1 MGARLCWR
9 VSWHF
14 RVRGAP
20 RPRSQGDYGAM
31 AAQAIRA
38 RGVLLAM
45 KRQTAVWRLR
55 AETMVSKNAP
65 LRTSALPT
73 TSKGVRLTPV
83 TASAKGAVGFV
94 GVVTAVV
101 GVVVP
106 TVAVV

>member
-1 MGARLCWR
+1 
-9 VSWHF
+9 
-14 RVRGAP
+14 
-20 RPRSQGDYGAM
+20 
-31 AAQAIRA
+31 
-38 RGVLLAM
+38 M

-94 GVVTAVV
+94 GVVTSVV
-101 GVVVP
+101 GVVVT